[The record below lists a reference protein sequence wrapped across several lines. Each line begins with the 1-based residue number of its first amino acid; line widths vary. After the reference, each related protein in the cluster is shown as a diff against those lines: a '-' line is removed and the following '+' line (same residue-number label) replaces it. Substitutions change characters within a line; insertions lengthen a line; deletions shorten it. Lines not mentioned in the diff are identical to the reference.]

1 MAVKFSILV
10 VCLNPGAKLAETVE
24 SIRKQEYRD
33 YEIIVKDGGS
43 KDGSVGLLPADE
55 KIRLIEKKD
64 TGIYDAMNQAV
75 SEAAGEYVLFL
86 NCGDLFRSLQEPR
99 RPWKK
104 IPERAFTTA
113 IPIAEK
119 RTVCRRR
126 RGA

>member
-1 MAVKFSILV
+1 
-10 VCLNPGAKLAETVE
+10 
-24 SIRKQEYRD
+24 
-33 YEIIVKDGGS
+33 
-43 KDGSVGLLPADE
+43 
-55 KIRLIEKKD
+55 
-64 TGIYDAMNQAV
+64 MNQAV

-86 NCGDLFRSLQEPR
+86 NCGDLFYDGQVLTRTAEAME
-99 RPWKK
+99 K